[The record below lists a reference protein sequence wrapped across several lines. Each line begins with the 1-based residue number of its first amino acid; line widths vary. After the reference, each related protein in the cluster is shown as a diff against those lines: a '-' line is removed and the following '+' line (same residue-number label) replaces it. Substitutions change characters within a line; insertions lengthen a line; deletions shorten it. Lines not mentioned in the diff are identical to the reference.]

1 MSEAVASATSKAFQP
16 SLTTPQTDRVAEQA
30 EAIRA
35 RQSEAVAETVQRQ
48 AQFSASRA
56 EFLSRQAEK
65 LENRAENSAGT
76 SGLGGR
82 VDISV

>member
-1 MSEAVASATSKAFQP
+1 MSEAVGSGTSQVFQP
-16 SLTTPQTDRVAEQA
+16 SLSISRTEKVAEQA

-48 AQFSASRA
+48 AKFSANRA
-56 EFLSRQAEK
+56 ENLVRQAET
-65 LENRAENSAGT
+65 LENRAESGNSQNGI
-76 SGLGGR
+76 GDQ

>member
-1 MSEAVASATSKAFQP
+1 MSEAVGSTTSKAFQP

-30 EAIRA
+30 QAIKA
-35 RQSEAVAETVQRQ
+35 RQSEAVANTVQRQ

-56 EFLSRQAEK
+56 ESLSRQAEK
-65 LENRAENSAGT
+65 LENRATTGAAG

-82 VDISV
+82 VDITV